1 MYCVAVVS
9 ALNFINKKSDR
20 GIIDESIATKLTE
33 ALEGDK
39 DHSVR
44 AQLRTEPA
52 DAVLLREV
60 KELLNN

>member
-1 MYCVAVVS
+1 MMCGRRI
-9 ALNFINKKSDR
+9 LI
-20 GIIDESIATKLTE
+20 ESNATKLTE